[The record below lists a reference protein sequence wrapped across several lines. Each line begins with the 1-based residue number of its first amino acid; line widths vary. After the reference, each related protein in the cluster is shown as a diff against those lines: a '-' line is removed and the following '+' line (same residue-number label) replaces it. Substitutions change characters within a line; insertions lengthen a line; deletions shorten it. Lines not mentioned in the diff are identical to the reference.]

1 MRIWFVVSLHLV
13 LFILWKYFTLILIN
27 LLLPIF
33 FFISEFNLTLS
44 LIKLNRFTEFEE
56 PSWVLAKV
64 GDVALFAYIM
74 ENVES
79 EKLIDKIDYRK
90 LVSISKKQGNKSIS
104 EYLQSLKQAVE
115 SDRQLLNLLRQGLT
129 LEEARNFKFRCNFCD
144 KSFNHSSVLKRHK
157 KSHTIW
163 NRHVI
168 FSEFVS
174 QRLTVLYQFYNV
186 LYSFILIQCTTI
198 NAHFYNSLLSL

>member
-1 MRIWFVVSLHLV
+1 MNQ
-13 LFILWKYFTLILIN
+13 FIIT
-27 LLLPIF
+27 IF

-129 LEEARNFKFRCNFCD
+129 LEEARNFKFRCAFCD

-157 KSHTIW
+157 KSHTI
-163 NRHVI
+163 
-168 FSEFVS
+168 
-174 QRLTVLYQFYNV
+174 
-186 LYSFILIQCTTI
+186 
-198 NAHFYNSLLSL
+198 